1 MERQRRKEATMAK
14 YEITATRVVN
24 YTTTVVASDPD
35 EAIEI
40 ARGMSMD
47 EFDAVGG
54 EFTIDYADEIV

>member
-1 MERQRRKEATMAK
+1 MAK